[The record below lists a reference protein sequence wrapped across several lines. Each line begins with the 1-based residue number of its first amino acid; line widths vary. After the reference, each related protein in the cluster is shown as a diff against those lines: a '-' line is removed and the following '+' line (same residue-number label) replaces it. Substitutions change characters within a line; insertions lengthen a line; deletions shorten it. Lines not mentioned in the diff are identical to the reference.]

1 MSIFFPRKAEQILPL
16 GQNLP
21 CIFIQFLLSV
31 AAAPVTASLIIRKN
45 GYRRRAK
52 FGGGE
57 THGTENA
64 ARILGFVAGA
74 FLIRNAVFR
83 GADKILSR
91 ALDSDH
97 GEEAER
103 NEEFC
108 AVLRV
113 AKSALKI
120 IGNSVG
126 KIIHTGAAVALA
138 YRLYDLGGKNYRID
152 RFKDCDRKI
161 CRSGAAASL
170 GSRAKSRA
178 SFFTSVN
185 IHIPF
190 ASEED
195 KSLFHYSEAVK
206 CLNVAGTD
214 ASLTCYFDVYLYR
227 KLIKSAVSIYAQRI
241 DADFARTAHVFSI
254 IS

>member
-1 MSIFFPRKAEQILPL
+1 M
-16 GQNLP
+16 P

-31 AAAPVTASLIIRKN
+31 TAAPATASFIVRKN

-74 FLIRNAVFR
+74 LLIRNAVFR

-91 ALDSDH
+91 ALDSDN

-103 NEEFC
+103 NEELC

-120 IGNSVG
+120 VGNSVG
-126 KIIHTGAAVALA
+126 KIIDAGTAVALA
-138 YRLYDLGGKNYRID
+138 YRLDDLGGKNYRID
-152 RFKDCDRKI
+152 RFKDRN
-161 CRSGAAASL
+161 R
-170 GSRAKSRA
+170 
-178 SFFTSVN
+178 
-185 IHIPF
+185 
-190 ASEED
+190 
-195 KSLFHYSEAVK
+195 
-206 CLNVAGTD
+206 
-214 ASLTCYFDVYLYR
+214 
-227 KLIKSAVSIYAQRI
+227 
-241 DADFARTAHVFSI
+241 
-254 IS
+254 